1 MKKILTLLLLF
12 VNILNADIVV
22 FGDDYEIDKD
32 ESFSIIYTKEHKKEA
47 KKANLIE
54 REILKIYENSYG
66 FKLDDTLFIS
76 LASSNNQIA
85 NAFATQFPLNSQVNY
100 IGGAYLIDYMSTTS
114 WLKTLLFHESAHN
127 FQQNAKKNPLSKFT
141 HKIVKNTPVVFLGLF
156 PIFPIPNIFES
167 SFMLEG
173 NAVFNESRFNNGG
186 RLYNGAHL
194 AMAITQAEAGLIT
207 PKRTY
212 NSHLYFPYNT
222 HHYIIGGFFQLFL
235 AQKHGVS
242 KVNEYFYNFSGQYIP
257 MQTSAIF
264 EKTFGS
270 DYERELSEYSN
281 WLQKKYKEFQPSV
294 GEVIATSKNYT
305 KLNSN
310 KDEIFFLTS
319 DSLSAPTLQIFSKSK
334 KSLKSKKNNFLFGEV
349 FKIANNYYTSSSRNT
364 AVNKIQM
371 GLFDYRAKVVK
382 KTRSK
387 IVQGVLKDG
396 SFVYFDVNLSFDKNA
411 LFVRGEFYDYVN
423 SSVFCDEF
431 DNIYYFKQK
440 DKTRT
445 LYKNKKALLSYEG
458 WYGFVVDAD
467 ANGVA
472 FIASS
477 KNGSSLY
484 LYNGEIS
491 KLSQADDIVDAKFI
505 DANNLL
511 ITAITANGYNY
522 IKTPIVKTN
531 KQPHERTLFF
541 EQRDDFKF
549 LAFDLNESLNSK
561 SYNSFTNLT
570 FSSFDPKILAS
581 DNEIGLSILA
591 NFKDPLSQNSANIS
605 LYHVDDESVVGVGYK
620 NSSTRVRFGANIYA
634 IETNDKNISSR
645 DLGASLSAS
654 YPIYKEGYINIDADA
669 NYFISHDR
677 DKREPLS
684 LSLNYKNSKQ
694 FGKSLYPNSLNSL
707 SIFAVNERDDKT
719 LGLRYNFFYNL
730 GYEFYTN
737 LGVKYAKSDATKI
750 EQNRGIKINN
760 NIFSIDNNPSHF
772 TMPSLKPDIFAKKA
786 FKTTAS
792 IYKVLNLDFY
802 SFKFPLSLRRES
814 IYAKYNYYD
823 ITFLNNKNRKFNEY
837 ILGFSLDLLL
847 LHNAPFPISFEYIQN
862 SDLKETNKFRVMF
875 EADY

>member
-1 MKKILTLLLLF
+1 MKKLLTLLLF

-22 FGDDYEIDKD
+22 FGDQYEVE
-32 ESFSIIYTKEHKKEA
+32 ESENFSIIYTKEHTKEA
-47 KKANLIE
+47 KKAKE
-54 REILKIYENSYG
+54 TEKKILKIYENSYG
-66 FKLDDTLFIS
+66 FKLDDTLYIS

-100 IGGAYLIDYMSTTS
+100 IGGAYLVDYMSTTS

-141 HKIVKNTPVVFLGLF
+141 HKIVKNTPVVFLGFF

-194 AMAITQAEAGLIT
+194 AMAITQAKANLIT

-257 MQTSAIF
+257 MQTSTIF
-264 EKTFGS
+264 EKTFGN
-270 DYERELSEYSN
+270 DYEKELSEYAS
-281 WLQKKYKEFQPSV
+281 WLQKEYKGFQPSM
-294 GEVIATSKNYT
+294 GEIIATSKSYA

-319 DSLSAPTLQIFSKSK
+319 DALSAPTLQVFSKFK
-334 KSLKSKKNNFLFGEV
+334 NSLKGKKDNFLFGEV
-349 FKIANNYYTSSSRNT
+349 FKVKDEYYTSSSRHT
-364 AVNKIQM
+364 KVNKIQM
-371 GLFDYRAKVVK
+371 GLFNSKAKVLK
-382 KTRSK
+382 KTHSK
-387 IVQGVLKDG
+387 IIQGVLKDG

-411 LFVRGEFYDYVN
+411 LFVRDEFYDYVN

-445 LYKNKKALLSYEG
+445 LYKNKKALLSLKG
-458 WYGFVVDAD
+458 WYGFVVDVNE
-467 ANGVA
+467 NGVA
-472 FIASS
+472 FITSS

-484 LYNGEIS
+484 LYDGNITR
-491 KLSQADDIVDAKFI
+491 LSQADDIVDAKFI
-505 DANNLL
+505 DTNNLL

-531 KQPHERTLFF
+531 KQPYERTLFF

-549 LAFDLNESLNSK
+549 SSFDLNESLNSK
-561 SYNSFTNLT
+561 SYNSFANLT

-581 DNEIGLSILA
+581 EDEIGLSILA
-591 NFKDPLSQNSANIS
+591 SFKDPLSQNSANIS
-605 LYHVDDESVVGVGYK
+605 LYHMDDESVVGVGYK
-620 NSSTRVRFGANIYA
+620 NSSSRVRFGANIYA

-645 DLGASLSAS
+645 GLGASFGAS
-654 YPIYKEGYINIDADA
+654 YPIYKEGYTTIDTDA
-669 NYFISHDR
+669 NYFISYDR
-677 DKREPLS
+677 AKRKPLS
-684 LSLNYKNSKQ
+684 ISLNYKNSKQ
-694 FGKSLYPNSLNSL
+694 FGKSLYPNSLNSF
-707 SIFAVNERDDKT
+707 SIFAVDERGDKT

-737 LGVKYAKSDATKI
+737 LGVKYTKSDATKI
-750 EQNRGIKINN
+750 EQDRGIEINN
-760 NIFSIDNNPSHF
+760 NIFSIDNDPSHF
-772 TMPSLKPDIFAKKA
+772 TMPSLKHDIFAKKA

-802 SFKFPLSLRRES
+802 SFKFPISLRRES
-814 IYAKYNYYD
+814 IYVKYNYYD
-823 ITFLNNKNRKFNEY
+823 ITFLNEKNRKFNEY
-837 ILGFSLDLLL
+837 ILGFNLDLLL

-875 EADY
+875 ETDY